1 MALPRIAESREGWAL
16 FLFTIQFVACLVLV
30 ILYEAVYKD
39 AVHPLEVFTGVLYS
53 AAAAVFVAT
62 ATTVIIVE
70 GLPMLAEKY
79 LRRRYYEGIAEGE
92 KRASERAEARAN
104 ARWQAWYER
113 LLTAQ
118 SEGRTFDEPPPSEAP
133 RERTS

>member
-16 FLFTIQFVACLVLV
+16 FLFTIQFVASLVLV

-39 AVHPLEVFTGVLYS
+39 AVHPSEVFTGVLYS

>member
-1 MALPRIAESREGWAL
+1 
-16 FLFTIQFVACLVLV
+16 
-30 ILYEAVYKD
+30 
-39 AVHPLEVFTGVLYS
+39 
-53 AAAAVFVAT
+53 
-62 ATTVIIVE
+62 
-70 GLPMLAEKY
+70 MLAEKY

-92 KRASERAEARAN
+92 KRAWERAEARAN

-118 SEGRTFDEPPPSEAP
+118 SGGRTFDEPPPSEAP